1 MSGRHRSDEAPAP
14 APAPSDDDRFATLP
28 SGVRICYR
36 DDGPTDGPP
45 LMLVAGLG
53 LDLTLWP
60 RSFVAGLMDQGFRVI
75 RHDNRDVGRSSRVAS
90 PPPNALRLMLGRP
103 RADGYLLRDMA
114 ADGIGLLDHLEIDR
128 AHVAGMSMGAMIAQ
142 TMAATWPERVETLT
156 SIISTTG
163 DPRVGQPT
171 LSTKLRLVRPP
182 ARTRDG
188 SVRRHVKMMQHLAG
202 PDFPIDVG
210 VETADSAG
218 AWDRAEA
225 DTDSIGAGTARQIQA
240 IQASG
245 DRTGQLGRITAPTLV
260 IHGDHDLIVHPSGG
274 RATADAIR
282 APASRRSPG
291 WVTIW
296 RRACSIGWSSWSPIT
311 SEKEQQHEQQLSPR
325 QDRGRHWRRVGDRPR
340 ARRRTQ
346 RAWRPCRR
354 VRRQRDGAQG
364 DRRPVPG

>member
-128 AHVAGMSMGAMIAQ
+128 AHVAGTSMGPVSAQ
-142 TMAATWPERVETLT
+142 TKAAAL
-156 SIISTTG
+156 
-163 DPRVGQPT
+163 
-171 LSTKLRLVRPP
+171 P
-182 ARTRDG
+182 ARG
-188 SVRRHVKMMQHLAG
+188 
-202 PDFPIDVG
+202 
-210 VETADSAG
+210 ET
-218 AWDRAEA
+218 
-225 DTDSIGAGTARQIQA
+225 
-240 IQASG
+240 
-245 DRTGQLGRITAPTLV
+245 PT
-260 IHGDHDLIVHPSGG
+260 
-274 RATADAIR
+274 
-282 APASRRSPG
+282 
-291 WVTIW
+291 
-296 RRACSIGWSSWSPIT
+296 
-311 SEKEQQHEQQLSPR
+311 
-325 QDRGRHWRRVGDRPR
+325 
-340 ARRRTQ
+340 
-346 RAWRPCRR
+346 
-354 VRRQRDGAQG
+354 
-364 DRRPVPG
+364 